1 MSIYKELIDK
11 YEVNVYPKRDVVIV
25 KGKDAKLWDE
35 NGKEYID
42 CAAGIGVATIGHCN
56 EKVTEAISNQAK
68 TLITNPAI
76 FYNDKRAQVL
86 EKLISIAPKNLTK
99 AFLTNSG
106 TEAVETAIKF
116 ARVST
121 GKTDFIT
128 AMKGFH
134 GRTLGALSG
143 TYKSEYR
150 EPFEPLVPGFSFVPF
165 NNLEKLEAAITEK
178 TAGIILE
185 VVQGEGGINI
195 GSKKYFDGVRKI
207 CDEKNILFIV
217 DEIQSGF
224 CRTGKMFACE
234 YFDIQ
239 PDILTLA
246 KAIAGGFP
254 MGAALCSEKINI
266 SVGKHG
272 TTFGGN
278 PLAAAASIAAIDF
291 MLENNLAKQA
301 EEKGKYFISKF
312 NIEKLS
318 KVRAIRNLGLMIGI
332 ELKEKVQPY
341 IIELMNKGVLAMPA
355 GTTVLRLLPPIVI
368 SYDELDKVAE
378 ILNEMLK

>member
-1 MSIYKELIDK
+1 MSSYKELIDK

-25 KGKDAKLWDE
+25 KGKDAKVWDE
-35 NGKEYID
+35 NGRDYID

-56 EKVTEAISNQAK
+56 EKVAEAISHQVR

-76 FYNDKRAQVL
+76 FYNDKRAQIL
-86 EKLISIAPKNLTK
+86 EKLISIAPKSLTK

-106 TEAVETAIKF
+106 TEAVEAAIKF

-134 GRTLGALSG
+134 GRTFGALSG

-165 NNLEKLEAAITEK
+165 NNLEKLVSAITEK

-195 GSKKYFDGVRKI
+195 GSKEYFDGVRNI
-207 CDEKNILFIV
+207 CDENNVLMII

-254 MGAALCSEKINI
+254 MGAALCSDKIKI

-278 PLAAAASIAAIDF
+278 PLASAASIAAIDF

-312 NIEKLS
+312 DLEKLS

-332 ELKEKVQPY
+332 ELKEKVQPF

-355 GTTVLRLLPPIVI
+355 GTTVLRLLPPAVI
-368 SYDELDKVAE
+368 SFDELDKVAE
-378 ILNEMLK
+378 LLNEMLK

>member
-1 MSIYKELIDK
+1 MRSYKELIDK

-25 KGKDAKLWDE
+25 KGKDAKVWDE
-35 NGKEYID
+35 NGRDYID

-56 EKVTEAISNQAK
+56 EKVAEAISHQVR

-76 FYNDKRAQVL
+76 FYNDKRAQIL
-86 EKLISIAPKNLTK
+86 EKLISIAPKSLTK

-106 TEAVETAIKF
+106 TEAVEAAIKF

-134 GRTLGALSG
+134 GRTFGALSG

-165 NNLEKLEAAITEK
+165 NNLEKLESAITEK

-195 GSKKYFDGVRKI
+195 GSKEYFDGVRNI
-207 CDEKNILFIV
+207 CDENNVLMII

-254 MGAALCSEKINI
+254 MGAALCSDKIKI

-278 PLAAAASIAAIDF
+278 PLASAASIAAIDF

-312 NIEKLS
+312 DLEKLS

-332 ELKEKVQPY
+332 ELKEKVQPF

-355 GTTVLRLLPPIVI
+355 GTTVLRLLPPAVI
-368 SYDELDKVAE
+368 SFDELDKVAE
-378 ILNEMLK
+378 LLNEMLK

>member
-35 NGKEYID
+35 NGKEFID

-56 EKVTEAISNQAK
+56 EKVAEAISLQAR

-106 TEAVETAIKF
+106 TEAIEAAIKF

-165 NNLEKLEAAITEK
+165 NNLEKIESAITEK

-195 GSKKYFDGVRKI
+195 GSKEYFKGVRKI
-207 CDEKNILFIV
+207 CDENNILFIV

-234 YFDIQ
+234 YFEIQ

-254 MGAALCSEKINI
+254 MGAALCSNKINI

-278 PLAAAASIAAIDF
+278 PLAAAASISAIDF

-312 NIEKLS
+312 DVEKLS

-368 SYDELDKVAE
+368 SYEELEKVSE

>member
-1 MSIYKELIDK
+1 MSNFKELIDK

-35 NGKEYID
+35 NGKTYID

-56 EKVTEAISNQAK
+56 EKVAYAISEQAR

-76 FYNDKRAQVL
+76 FYNDKRAQIL
-86 EKLISIAPKNLTK
+86 EKLVSISPKSLTK

-106 TEAVETAIKF
+106 TEAIEAAIKF

-150 EPFEPLVPGFSFVPF
+150 EPFEPLVPGFSFVSF
-165 NNLEKLEAAITEK
+165 NNLEKLESAITDK

-195 GSKKYFDGVRKI
+195 GSKDYFDGVRKI
-207 CDEKNILFIV
+207 CDEKNILMII
-217 DEIQSGF
+217 DEIQTGF

-234 YFDIQ
+234 HFEIQ
-239 PDILTLA
+239 PDIMTVA

-254 MGAALCSEKINI
+254 MGAALCSEKVNI

-278 PLAAAASIAAIDF
+278 PLASAASLAAIEF
-291 MLENNLAKQA
+291 MLENNLPGQA
-301 EEKGKYFISKF
+301 NEKGNYFVSKIDLE
-312 NIEKLS
+312 NLS
-318 KVRAIRNLGLMIGI
+318 KVRSVRNLGLMIGI

-341 IIELMNKGVLAMPA
+341 IIDLMNKGVLAMPA
-355 GTTVLRLLPPIVI
+355 GTTVLRLLPPAVI
-368 SYDELDKVAE
+368 SHEELDKVAE

>member
-56 EKVTEAISNQAK
+56 EKVAEAISNQSK

-76 FYNDKRAQVL
+76 FYNDKRAKVL
-86 EKLISIAPKNLTK
+86 EKLISIAPKSLTK

-106 TEAVETAIKF
+106 TEAIEAAIKF

-195 GSKKYFDGVRKI
+195 GSKEYFDGVRKI
-207 CDEKNILFIV
+207 CNEKNILFIV

-234 YFDIQ
+234 YYDIQ

-254 MGAALCSEKINI
+254 MGAALCSDKINI

-291 MLENNLAKQA
+291 MLENNLVKQA
-301 EEKGKYFISKF
+301 EEKGKYFISKID
-312 NIEKLS
+312 IEKLS
-318 KVRAIRNLGLMIGI
+318 KVRTIRNLGLMIGI

-368 SYDELDKVAE
+368 SYEELDKVAE